1 MDPVVGMIIRGAL
14 ALLFLSAALGKLRDR
29 RTFHGIVLDYRLLP
43 PRRAALVAALLPW
56 IELLLAAGVLAGL
69 APALAGA
76 AVVLALYGGAM
87 AINLARGRRELDC
100 GCGGPSQQLSGWLLA
115 RNAGL
120 AMAALAGL
128 LPAAER
134 TPGVVDL
141 LTVMAAVAGLA
152 LLYYTAHRLLAQG
165 PRLRQ
170 LAARS

>member
-120 AMAALAGL
+120 